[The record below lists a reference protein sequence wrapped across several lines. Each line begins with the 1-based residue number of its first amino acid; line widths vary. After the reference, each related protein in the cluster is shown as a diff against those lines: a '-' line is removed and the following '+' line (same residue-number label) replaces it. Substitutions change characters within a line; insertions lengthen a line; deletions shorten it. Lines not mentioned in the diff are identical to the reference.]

1 MSHVINFVRYDT
13 IHVINVNLSTKYNG
27 IRKPFTVNTLGT
39 KLIIIPWEC
48 NSADD
53 IDLMIYV
60 HVVR

>member
-1 MSHVINFVRYDT
+1 MSHVINCVQYDT

-39 KLIIIPWEC
+39 KLIIPWEC

-53 IDLMIYV
+53 TDLMIYV